1 MHVVFLEFPSNATF
15 FVKENSTLTCVV
27 KAAEGATVRW
37 LFDGQP
43 LPLVEGSAA
52 VCSDGN
58 SSNVTRAIVLETQ
71 LPGNFTIFHAELV
84 VRYYR
89 FYLKCLET
97 NFSTRLPCLGYG
109 QKCPWHVYWPMI
121 S

>member
-15 FVKENSTLTCVV
+15 FVKENSTLTCIV
-27 KAAEGATVRW
+27 KAAEGATVQW

-58 SSNVTRAIVLETQ
+58 SSNVTHAIVSETQ

-84 VRYYR
+84 VR
-89 FYLKCLET
+89 
-97 NFSTRLPCLGYG
+97 SVGPSS
-109 QKCPWHVYWPMI
+109 CPYTGNNTPTCTQSI
-121 S
+121 P